1 MRLAAPTLFILLAGA
16 GFAQIPATPAFEVA
30 SIKPSDPAARIAIRR
45 SGHQL
50 VTTGTSLEFLITWAY
65 DVHSER
71 LQNKP
76 NWLDAAR
83 YDVIANAPQG
93 PLPAQ
98 PGEPGPFQ
106 KMMQALLAERFK
118 LALHRETRQMPVYA
132 LVVAKDSPRV
142 KLGPAPESMGQ
153 NPFQMPGRGRLN
165 GTQVSAAMLANVL
178 SGQLG
183 RTVRDET
190 GLAGVFDFHLEWTP
204 DTTTDAVGSG
214 PSLFTALQEQ
224 LGLRLLA
231 RKGAG
236 EVLVI
241 DHVERTPAEN

>member
-1 MRLAAPTLFILLAGA
+1 LGLLVPLAGA
-16 GFAQIPATPAFEVA
+16 TFAQTPAAPAFEVA
-30 SIKPSDPAARIAIRR
+30 SIKPSDPATRVAIRR

-76 NWLDAAR
+76 KWLDAVR
-83 YDVIANAPQG
+83 YDVIANAPLG
-93 PLPAQ
+93 PLPAK
-98 PGEPGPFQ
+98 PGEPGTLQ

-118 LALHRETRQMPVYA
+118 LALHRETRQLPVYA
-132 LVVAKDSPRV
+132 LVVAKGGPLV
-142 KLGPAPESMGQ
+142 KPGPAPESMGQ

-190 GLAGVFDFHLEWTP
+190 GLAGVFDFRLEWTP
-204 DTTTDAVGSG
+204 DTTSPDAGSR
-214 PSLFTALQEQ
+214 PSIFTALQEQ
-224 LGLRLLA
+224 LGLRLQA
-231 RKGAG
+231 RKGME

-241 DHVERTPAEN
+241 DHIERAPTEN